1 MAKALRHA
9 DRARMQPPMTPM
21 IDCTF
26 NLLIFFLLTPLL
38 CGASPVNRG

>member
-26 NLLIFFLLTPLL
+26 NLLIFFLPTL
-38 CGASPVNRG
+38 CGALPVNRG